1 MFTALSKAL
10 DRRSVSSMSD
20 VALIT
25 SGTHE
30 DDEVLAL
37 MKQYELEFRKAEL
50 EWRKHMDESLL
61 ALKQSSGFGGFVEEV
76 RSAPAVR
83 PPVAQIADQPH
94 QAADVEIVASAGR
107 EVDTTVHKPKKI
119 FISYCWRNS
128 RTQKMQDF
136 QAKKCDKTEVEK
148 AGAHTKEIITALNL
162 DPWLDVDQLN
172 VGNGLEGSLA
182 DVLSDEVDIVIVHA
196 SDEYAAS
203 VNCRKE
209 FEFASSLDL
218 KIIPLVI
225 GDNAPAPI
233 KDVKDNK
240 TDEKQKASA
249 ASATIKPWNKSW
261 LGFSINHTLYVDAR
275 NPNELDTNVKRVKE
289 TASPSGGFK
298 SLREALQAKSET
310 EVVSMVKSA
319 KPEELNAIV
328 EDGENVFDLAVG
340 FCSLETVKLFVERG
354 VKPTENSVGRKRIVE
369 FFLEKGC
376 DVNAYDSKMSTAL
389 HIAASVGSSECC
401 DVLLD
406 HKADTELVNTFGFT
420 PLLSAVSS
428 LNVENVRLL
437 LRRGANA
444 NAIDEHS
451 EGNAINMVSAVYH
464 GKTSVVKTLA
474 SLPNCKEIFSAK
486 NFASLAAS
494 NGHIEV
500 LKFLTS
506 TESPVK
512 YNLHEENGDGYN
524 SLSGAI
530 STGNLEVIKHLVNT
544 DSTLLASVMN
554 YTKSILMM
562 AAEEDKYDIVKY
574 LAFESGYNFD
584 LKEMDDDRFTILAH
598 VVSGNDV
605 DLVKQLI
612 EREPSLLSVKTKAN
626 ETVFHIAAKEG
637 GSNVDVVNYLL
648 TLDAQALGLTEIT
661 SDAGETALTGA
672 TLLEREPV
680 ALLQPN
686 PIDFRTP
693 LHECAEFNQ
702 IEPLKFLI
710 NWPQYKHDLTLWTS
724 TAIQSDN
731 PEMLEYLLSVDENL
745 INITVE
751 DSHMVFYGATNE
763 KWDSAA
769 RGFDYTITDD
779 SDGKVEVLKF
789 LMELDS
795 ELINVLNSSDES
807 VLIKASYYGH
817 MDVVKYLLSLPNLK
831 YGVEHKDNDGW
842 TAIACAVHTN
852 SVEMIKELHN
862 AAKNP
867 ELFTVTVDGKN
878 LLRLAVENGDDAIE
892 MVKYLVAT
900 GKIDIKATDD
910 SDQTAFT
917 YACYYGRLECV
928 RYLMS
933 VDSSQLQMRRPYDS
947 ATVLHLAAT
956 NDNVE
961 LVKLL
966 TSTKKFDLTELDG
979 SGNTPLANAINGD
992 YWDCPAAAHQGPNK
1006 SGYTLAHLAVYSGD
1020 NLGLLKLVLEHGNIN
1035 LAEKDHWNYT
1045 VLATALNYGRNQQAL
1060 HLISLDP
1067 AQFSLLEPSDDA
1079 TNLVHLAIQNGDFNV
1094 FKSLMQ
1100 AHKFDVH
1107 QVNSSGYSPLAQAV
1121 SLGDRD
1127 KIGQYLIDLDPTTVD
1142 FKYISE
1148 NRTILQ
1154 IFVSEGGGDHLPFF
1168 KKLVESGKFD
1178 LHNKDK
1184 GGHTVF
1190 SKAVERGYLKIVKY
1204 LYGIDE
1210 TLLNWGETK
1219 TQLVFSTIKEGDSV
1233 ETLKF
1238 LLSVGHFD
1246 LNEIDD
1252 EERTPLA
1259 VAMNLDRPKC
1269 AKYLIGFDGSLVS
1282 FNAQNM
1288 DLFDLCFKTGNL
1300 DLTVANSDGLTP
1312 LALAAQNGL
1321 YEFVTRLLAIDSTLV
1336 SCGDE
1341 PNKKTLLQLAINSG
1355 DNHRLL
1361 KFLLDHTSVDLSNV
1375 DTDGHTVL
1383 SRCIAN
1389 DYIQCSKLL
1398 IKQKP
1403 ELLNF
1408 IFEDEKQNMAQLA
1421 APKSYQLLKIVMSAG
1436 SFDLSNVDK
1445 DGKTAI
1451 VNAIQSCNTKS
1462 VILLIKQDQS
1472 QLKYVSEDGSNLLHF
1487 AVMDDNNYDTLKVLL
1502 EYKDY
1507 FDFNAKNSDGHSVF
1521 SKALSWKSTRCA
1533 KHLAKFFATTDKS
1546 QFNFFVESQKKT
1558 LLHLAAEGS
1567 DDVALLNLLLANG
1580 KYDLNQIDVDGHTPF
1595 SHAVLEGKEDMIQR
1609 LYEFEPSQVLFSP
1622 NPESG
1627 NKTLLQM
1634 AILFQAPTVLKD
1646 LGNIDSDGN
1655 TFFSKCVQC
1664 GRNSVFKYA
1673 ADYTAKWNASILLA
1687 PNAKNQTL
1695 LHNAADNITLT
1706 KTLTPYGK
1714 FDLHQKDSDGFTP
1727 FALAVK
1733 AGNFEVVSHLFNID
1747 QTVLNFR
1754 LMSPASHTY
1763 DLKIHQLLVQN
1774 GKFDF
1779 CEEGGEAELPPF
1791 LLALLQDNV
1800 KIAKYLLSQEPKA
1813 IEYKGRAL
1821 NISAVSAYLQGS
1833 NCSEDGLK
1841 LLLEEPN
1848 GIKFDLVQRD
1858 CLGDSPLSLAVSK
1871 NLIDC
1876 CKVLLAHNPSLLTES
1891 KCCDDMTL
1899 LETAVFYG
1907 NQDLFDYLLELWD
1920 PSVLTDDDKYL
1931 SLLTHATFG
1940 GEGVRDGVLL
1950 KNETYQKLVEAVP
1963 VDESDSNSQTFAVMS
1978 VICTAASS
1986 KSLPMTDLAL
1996 KRGYVVGA
2004 KNKNMDLIKMLD
2016 KLGVKFDPAVT
2027 AFGRATLFQA
2037 VQFSVEAV
2045 QFFLKLDSSDL
2056 RGSPYDNESPFK
2068 TACGIGGI
2076 LEAASIFLELGVD
2089 PNLGLNANSYEI
2101 EGNTALHDACST
2113 KRVDSMQY
2121 LLSVE
2126 AVDFTRKNV
2135 NGSTGLHVLAE
2146 TDINEDD
2153 LAIENEEEEKEEEEK
2168 EEEKGED
2175 EKKGGE
2181 KSSEKTDSA
2190 ETVEEEVPETES
2202 QKKAFQ
2208 QVQMTLTEL
2217 IKAFVDRGADINA
2230 VDAKGRTPLDIAK
2243 TAIGSI
2249 NGESDM
2255 TKALV
2260 ANGATVSH
2268 TA

>member
-1 MFTALSKAL
+1 ML
-10 DRRSVSSMSD
+10 
-20 VALIT
+20 
-25 SGTHE
+25 
-30 DDEVLAL
+30 
-37 MKQYELEFRKAEL
+37 
-50 EWRKHMDESLL
+50 
-61 ALKQSSGFGGFVEEV
+61 
-76 RSAPAVR
+76 
-83 PPVAQIADQPH
+83 
-94 QAADVEIVASAGR
+94 
-107 EVDTTVHKPKKI
+107 
-119 FISYCWRNS
+119 
-128 RTQKMQDF
+128 
-136 QAKKCDKTEVEK
+136 
-148 AGAHTKEIITALNL
+148 
-162 DPWLDVDQLN
+162 
-172 VGNGLEGSLA
+172 
-182 DVLSDEVDIVIVHA
+182 
-196 SDEYAAS
+196 
-203 VNCRKE
+203 
-209 FEFASSLDL
+209 
-218 KIIPLVI
+218 
-225 GDNAPAPI
+225 
-233 KDVKDNK
+233 
-240 TDEKQKASA
+240 
-249 ASATIKPWNKSW
+249 
-261 LGFSINHTLYVDAR
+261 
-275 NPNELDTNVKRVKE
+275 
-289 TASPSGGFK
+289 
-298 SLREALQAKSET
+298 
-310 EVVSMVKSA
+310 KSA
-319 KPEELNAIV
+319 KPEELNAVV

-354 VKPTENSVGRKRIVE
+354 AKPTENSVIIAAKRTGSKEAAERLAGKDIVE
-369 FFLEKGC
+369 FFLEKDC

-444 NAIDEHS
+444 KAIDEHS
-451 EGNAINMVSAVYH
+451 EGNAINMVVQSEQNETKEFEIFKTLLEANVPIDIVDHQGYSVLESAVYH
-464 GKTSVVKTLA
+464 GKTSVVKTFA
-474 SLPNCKEIFSAK
+474 SLPNCKETFSAK

-506 TESPVK
+506 TKSPVK
-512 YNLHEENGDGYN
+512 YNLHEEDGDGYN

-626 ETVFHIAAKEG
+626 ETVLRLATKED

-672 TLLEREPV
+672 VSSGLPTTVLKTLLEREPV

-710 NWPQYKHDLTLWTS
+710 NWPQYKHDLNALDVYGYSVFSIAVTV
-724 TAIQSDN
+724 DN

-763 KWDSAA
+763 KWDSVQFLIKQKAA

-779 SDGKVEVLKF
+779 SGNTLALLAAQDGKVEVLKF

-817 MDVVKYLLSLPNLK
+817 TDVVKYLLSLSNLK
-831 YGVEHKDNDGW
+831 YGAEHKDGDGW

-867 ELFTVTVDGKN
+867 ELFTVSVDGKN

-933 VDSSQLQMRRPYDS
+933 VDSSQLQMRRQYDS
-947 ATVLHLAAT
+947 AT
-956 NDNVE
+956 
-961 LVKLL
+961 
-966 TSTKKFDLTELDG
+966 KFDLTELDG

-992 YWDCPAAAHQGPNK
+992 YWDCVKYLLAAEPAAAHQGPNK
-1006 SGYTLAHLAVYSGD
+1006 SGYNLAHLAVYSGD

-1035 LAEKDHWNYT
+1035 LTEKDHWNYT

-1094 FKSLMQ
+1094 FKALMQ
-1100 AHKFDVH
+1100 THKFDVH

-1121 SLGDRD
+1121 SVGDRD

-1142 FKYISE
+1142 FKQTSE

-1154 IFVSEGGGDHLPFF
+1154 IFVSEGGGDHLSFF

-1178 LHNKDK
+1178 LHNKDN

-1204 LYGIDE
+1204 LFGIDE

-1219 TQLVFSTIKEGDSV
+1219 TQLVFSTIKDGDSV

-1246 LNEIDD
+1246 LKEVDD

-1259 VAMNLDRPKC
+1259 VAMDSDRPKC

-1282 FNAQNM
+1282 FKSSTNETLGHLAVSAQNI

-1300 DLTVANSDGLTP
+1300 DLTIANSDGLTP
-1312 LALAAQNGL
+1312 LALATQNGL

-1398 IKQKP
+1398 IKHKP

-1421 APKSYQLLKIVMSAG
+1421 APKSYELLKIVMSAG
-1436 SFDLSNVDK
+1436 SFDLNNVDK

-1487 AVMDDNNYDTLKVLL
+1487 TVMDDNNYDTLKVLL

-1533 KHLAKFFATTDKS
+1533 KYLAEFFAATDKS
-1546 QFNFFVESQKKT
+1546 QFNFFFESEKKT

-1567 DDVALLNLLLANG
+1567 DEVALLNLLLANG

-1595 SHAVLEGKEDMIQR
+1595 SHAVLEGNEDMIQR
-1609 LYEFEPSQVLFSP
+1609 LYEFEPTQVLFSP

-1627 NKTLLQM
+1627 GKTLLQM
-1634 AILFQAPTVLKD
+1634 AIEDYDNVETIKILFQAPTVLKD
-1646 LGNIDSDGN
+1646 LGNMDADGN
-1655 TFFSKCVQC
+1655 TFFSKCVEC

-1695 LHNAADNITLT
+1695 LHNAADNITLA

-1733 AGNFEVVSHLFNID
+1733 AGNFEVVSHLFSID

-1754 LMSPASHTY
+1754 LMSPAS
-1763 DLKIHQLLVQN
+1763 
-1774 GKFDF
+1774 
-1779 CEEGGEAELPPF
+1779 
-1791 LLALLQDNV
+1791 
-1800 KIAKYLLSQEPKA
+1800 S
-1813 IEYKGRAL
+1813 
-1821 NISAVSAYLQGS
+1821 
-1833 NCSEDGLK
+1833 
-1841 LLLEEPN
+1841 
-1848 GIKFDLVQRD
+1848 
-1858 CLGDSPLSLAVSK
+1858 
-1871 NLIDC
+1871 
-1876 CKVLLAHNPSLLTES
+1876 
-1891 KCCDDMTL
+1891 
-1899 LETAVFYG
+1899 
-1907 NQDLFDYLLELWD
+1907 
-1920 PSVLTDDDKYL
+1920 
-1931 SLLTHATFG
+1931 
-1940 GEGVRDGVLL
+1940 
-1950 KNETYQKLVEAVP
+1950 
-1963 VDESDSNSQTFAVMS
+1963 
-1978 VICTAASS
+1978 
-1986 KSLPMTDLAL
+1986 
-1996 KRGYVVGA
+1996 
-2004 KNKNMDLIKMLD
+2004 
-2016 KLGVKFDPAVT
+2016 
-2027 AFGRATLFQA
+2027 
-2037 VQFSVEAV
+2037 
-2045 QFFLKLDSSDL
+2045 
-2056 RGSPYDNESPFK
+2056 
-2068 TACGIGGI
+2068 
-2076 LEAASIFLELGVD
+2076 
-2089 PNLGLNANSYEI
+2089 
-2101 EGNTALHDACST
+2101 
-2113 KRVDSMQY
+2113 
-2121 LLSVE
+2121 
-2126 AVDFTRKNV
+2126 
-2135 NGSTGLHVLAE
+2135 
-2146 TDINEDD
+2146 
-2153 LAIENEEEEKEEEEK
+2153 
-2168 EEEKGED
+2168 
-2175 EKKGGE
+2175 
-2181 KSSEKTDSA
+2181 
-2190 ETVEEEVPETES
+2190 
-2202 QKKAFQ
+2202 
-2208 QVQMTLTEL
+2208 
-2217 IKAFVDRGADINA
+2217 
-2230 VDAKGRTPLDIAK
+2230 
-2243 TAIGSI
+2243 
-2249 NGESDM
+2249 
-2255 TKALV
+2255 
-2260 ANGATVSH
+2260 
-2268 TA
+2268 